1 MLARRFRPSS
11 FRDVRSERKTDGE
24 VELHVLV
31 EVVQIRRPRELKVHE
46 EVADVHVDA
55 KAEIGLG
62 VIELE
67 MVGPGLE
74 DFGPAIDPGIANV
87 EEQVRTD
94 VAEPPP
100 SRPAEDQVVEQ
111 LSLIHISEPTR
122 L

>member
-11 FRDVRSERKTDGE
+11 FRDVRSERRTDGE

-55 KAEIGLG
+55 EAEIGLG

-74 DFGPAIDPGIANV
+74 DFGPAIDPGIANAV
-87 EEQVRTD
+87 SYTH
-94 VAEPPP
+94 
-100 SRPAEDQVVEQ
+100 
-111 LSLIHISEPTR
+111 LTLPTSD

>member
-1 MLARRFRPSS
+1 MCI
-11 FRDVRSERKTDGE
+11 RDSPGTVSRLKCRTDGE